1 MPKSGGRKGRPQGC
15 SLCSHRLRRL
25 KPLTPTLSPATN
37 SAMPSMLPCC
47 TSQLLGRTAILMLTF
62 GTFTGDL
69 NRLAAWFKQCGVSTV
84 AIESAGVY
92 WISVFETCS
101 SAASPCLMAADAVHS
116 YPSEGSGTSS
126 ILWTLILTVMPRKS
140 CTLPNHEPAR
150 GTASP
155 GWRAMATGIKS

>member
-1 MPKSGGRKGRPQGC
+1 MP
-15 SLCSHRLRRL
+15 RL
-25 KPLTPTLSPATN
+25 KRSRMAMSPVHANAAAIDIGATLHVAAVGPDRDPEPVRS
-37 SAMPSMLPCC
+37 
-47 TSQLLGRTAILMLTF
+47 F

-69 NRLAAWFKQCGVSTV
+69 HRLAAWFKQCGVSTV

-126 ILWTLILTVMPRKS
+126 ILWTLILTDMPR
-140 CTLPNHEPAR
+140 
-150 GTASP
+150 
-155 GWRAMATGIKS
+155 